1 MTSTSRFA
9 LRGLCRAFP
18 LVGASLLCSAAHA
31 EEPGVVGQ
39 IVFIE
44 KSDAGRYV
52 RRISSDSPN
61 GEEIGAGDYIHGDD
75 RLVFFKIRLD
85 ITLCDQPASRDARQ
99 IAEPTNVLLPPDC
112 DDPDR
117 VRRTLYVIGGGY
129 ASNEVL
135 PSENQRVVAMID
147 NPREALTAA
156 PTSHTWGGGHDDALA
171 WEAVAGSSDCGA
183 FEEFLKTYPNSLFA
197 QLAKLRMTQICG
209 DDSQLIA
216 SVSPALV
223 PDRTGMIFPDSGVRQ
238 LTEAEV
244 KALSTQDLRFARS
257 EIFARQGYKFESPEL
272 DRHFRQF
279 SWYQPTDVTPQLS
292 QIEMDNVRLI
302 QAEEA
307 QR

>member
-171 WEAVAGSSDCGA
+171 WEAVA
-183 FEEFLKTYPNSLFA
+183 
-197 QLAKLRMTQICG
+197 
-209 DDSQLIA
+209 
-216 SVSPALV
+216 
-223 PDRTGMIFPDSGVRQ
+223 DSGVRQ

>member
-18 LVGASLLCSAAHA
+18 LVGASLLCSATHA

-44 KSDAGRYV
+44 KSDAAGYV

-61 GEEIGAGDYIHGDD
+61 GKEIGAGDYIHGED
-75 RLVFFKIRLD
+75 RLEFFKIKLD
-85 ITLCDQPASRDARQ
+85 IVLCDQPASRDARQ

-129 ASNEVL
+129 ASNEAL
-135 PSENQRVVAMID
+135 PGESQRVVAMID
-147 NPREALTAA
+147 DLRRTETAA

-171 WEAVAGSSDCGA
+171 WEAIAGSSDCGA
-183 FEEFLKTYPNSLFA
+183 FEEFLRTYPNSMFA
-197 QLAKLRMTQICG
+197 PLVKLRLTQMCG
-209 DDSQLIA
+209 DDSRLVA
-216 SVSPALV
+216 SVSPGPV
-223 PDRTGMIFPDSGVRQ
+223 PDRTGIIFPNSSVRL

-244 KALSTQDLRFARS
+244 KALSTQELRFAGA
-257 EIFARQGYKFESPEL
+257 EIFARHGYKFESPEL
-272 DRHFRQF
+272 DTHFRQF
-279 SWYQPTDVTPQLS
+279 SWYQPTDMPPHLS
-292 QIEMDNVRLI
+292 QIEMDNVGLI

-307 QR
+307 RR